1 MITPNWMTQ
10 LPGYSYHG
18 DDPSGYI
25 GRDEVARFLE
35 RYASSYDPAL
45 QCGAR
50 EEGLAL
56 TAPRVSGEQ

>member
-1 MITPNWMTQ
+1 MTQ

-56 TAPRVSGEQ
+56 AAPR